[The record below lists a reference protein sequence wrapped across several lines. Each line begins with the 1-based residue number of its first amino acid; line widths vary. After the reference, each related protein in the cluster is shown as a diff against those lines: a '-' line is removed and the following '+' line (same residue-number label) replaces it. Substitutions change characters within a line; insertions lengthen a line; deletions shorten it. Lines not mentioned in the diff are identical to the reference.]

1 MIASGDETSLSLAS
15 DRRTQG
21 PYAQRMSAI
30 EVYADVA
37 CPFAHVGLRYVVERR
52 TALGRGDVLL
62 DVRAWPLELVNG
74 APLDPDVTAAHV
86 RELRSQVAPH
96 LFGGFDPGHFPTT
109 SLPGLACAYAAYRHD
124 PRTGEAMSLALRHAL
139 FEDGLDISQ
148 PAVLSDLSDS
158 LNIGPYGDAD
168 NEGVRR
174 EWEEGVRRGVRGSPH
189 FYCGDVDAFCP
200 SLDISRD
207 ADGVLTVRKDTA
219 VLRSFLTN
227 CFGG

>member
-1 MIASGDETSLSLAS
+1 MRAVRNLSQPRQRSAHAGTLCSTHECDRGLRRRGMPVRTCGPALCRGAS
-15 DRRTQG
+15 DCAGAWRRSPG
-21 PYAQRMSAI
+21 RSRVAARVGQRSAI
-30 EVYADVA
+30 GPGCHRCA
-37 CPFAHVGLRYVVERR
+37 CA
-52 TALGRGDVLL
+52 
-62 DVRAWPLELVNG
+62 RAAV
-74 APLDPDVTAAHV
+74 
-86 RELRSQVAPH
+86 SSSPH

-207 ADGVLTVRKDTA
+207 TDGVLTVRKDTA